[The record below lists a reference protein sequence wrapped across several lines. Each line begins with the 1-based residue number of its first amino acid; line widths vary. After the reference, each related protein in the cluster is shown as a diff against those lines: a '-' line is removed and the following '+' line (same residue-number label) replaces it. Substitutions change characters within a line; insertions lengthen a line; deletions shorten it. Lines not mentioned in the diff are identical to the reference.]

1 MHVFEV
7 GEFTS
12 SFPGPQITVGGTQPL
27 ELEEELDEEDDED
40 DDDDDD
46 ELDDEELEAKIQN
59 AAPSLNW
66 VPTLQP
72 IKIIELNVKHS
83 GVPLE
88 LHPT

>member
-12 SFPGPQITVGGTQPL
+12 SFPGPKITVGGTQPL
-27 ELEEELDEEDDED
+27 ELEEELDEDEEE
-40 DDDDDD
+40 DD

>member
-27 ELEEELDEEDDED
+27 ELEEELDEDEEE
-40 DDDDDD
+40 DD

-66 VPTLQP
+66 VPILQP